1 MSITL
6 ADGDLI
12 VLDSEGIRRE
22 AETGERLAAQTSG
35 SEFESINAE
44 FVRETFMKMGHIRPG
59 EWEVKKISGR
69 NRLSIASFE
78 QYPNLKTGSVGR
90 SEKATDQLMKHFE
103 SYNRGDMLRGLI
115 TLDISIVMNPRMYLN
130 ADSDEAIDAE
140 VNALLAHFHTEFNS
154 ALRYCRDQRRIWG
167 S

>member
-78 QYPNLKTGSVGR
+78 QYAHLHALDGCRQSEPGSWRLLWG
-90 SEKATDQLMKHFE
+90 ATIGATQ
-103 SYNRGDMLRGLI
+103 GTLRLDPI
-115 TLDISIVMNPRMYLN
+115 TLY
-130 ADSDEAIDAE
+130 DS
-140 VNALLAHFHTEFNS
+140 T
-154 ALRYCRDQRRIWG
+154 
-167 S
+167 

>member
-6 ADGDLI
+6 ANGDLI

-78 QYPNLKTGSVGR
+78 QYAHLHALDGCRQSEPGAGGCSGERLYDQPGR
-90 SEKATDQLMKHFE
+90 HCPPAVAGRQ
-103 SYNRGDMLRGLI
+103 
-115 TLDISIVMNPRMYLN
+115 
-130 ADSDEAIDAE
+130 
-140 VNALLAHFHTEFNS
+140 
-154 ALRYCRDQRRIWG
+154 RDQRAGRD
-167 S
+167 SR